1 MTRNDALKHL
11 IVSLRR
17 DHANYAAFNTLL
29 EKQFSAALQ
38 HDPVELSRA
47 GAEILQLAELLAKS
61 LKERRALARVVAA
74 SDKPTSIEALVAK
87 LNGVPREVLEREWR
101 RLAACVAE
109 CKRLNTRNA
118 GIVMA
123 QFEVMQRALCAKDD
137 IYVPH

>member
-17 DHANYAAFNTLL
+17 DHAKYEAFNALL

-38 HDPVELSRA
+38 HDAVELSRI
-47 GAEILQLAELLAKS
+47 GAEILELAEVLSKS
-61 LKERRALARVVAA
+61 LKERRTLARVVAA
-74 SDKPTSIEALVAK
+74 TDRPTGIDTLVARM
-87 LNGVPREVLEREWR
+87 NGAPREMLEREWE
-101 RLAACVAE
+101 RLVKCVAE

-118 GIVMA
+118 AIVMA
-123 QFEVMQRALCAKDD
+123 QFEVMQRALSAKDD